1 MESLPSAAA
10 SDSELQAL
18 NEATQD
24 LQHPAA
30 ASDADAANRPRCR
43 WPSLRLR
50 NLPVQASGIALNVV
64 AAARLLT
71 LLGEANPAWQPTLRS
86 ISHALLVESG
96 ILLVLSIVRAISW
109 RSQLRSRRVC
119 SAHGALLIAI
129 QLFGAELHSIC
140 GVRAELPWRS
150 VVYAAA
156 ACSLLL
162 CAHFLRLCWRR
173 RSRPEPF
180 WFPPTVGTAAV
191 AIVGPQLGTPRA
203 VCLAS
208 ALVGCAFVLAL
219 WPPCAWRV
227 LRYPRRVA
235 PDPSVFV
242 LMAPLPFVTLALL
255 AARLS
260 PRQALLGDAGRAV
273 CFLLNCASVLVALFA
288 AWQRRRRLRAA
299 LWPFVPSWASL
310 TFPLVS
316 SCTVAE
322 AYAIDLRLAVGSGH
336 ASAPT
341 AVSAADFSRA
351 LVALTLVVVPT
362 VDLLWISQ
370 LPRWFFCAPPAPA
383 ESDDEAGVDKN

>member
-1 MESLPSAAA
+1 MSRDASPCVVGSASRYTDALIRPHASMESLPSAAA

-140 GVRAELPWRS
+140 GVRAKLPWRS

-191 AIVGPQLGTPRA
+191 AIVGPQLGPRA

-227 LRYPRRVA
+227 LYPSLILEFPA
-235 PDPSVFV
+235 FFLNVFRGSCPAV
-242 LMAPLPFVTLALL
+242 RSQVFG
-255 AARLS
+255 AR
-260 PRQALLGDAGRAV
+260 
-273 CFLLNCASVLVALFA
+273 
-288 AWQRRRRLRAA
+288 W
-299 LWPFVPSWASL
+299 
-310 TFPLVS
+310 
-316 SCTVAE
+316 
-322 AYAIDLRLAVGSGH
+322 
-336 ASAPT
+336 
-341 AVSAADFSRA
+341 
-351 LVALTLVVVPT
+351 
-362 VDLLWISQ
+362 
-370 LPRWFFCAPPAPA
+370 
-383 ESDDEAGVDKN
+383 